1 MIERDIYVLN
11 DVVKTPID
19 YVRGT
24 NTIPIIFHFRDYDIP
39 SGSTAEVF
47 VFNRNGTGTQ
57 IDADVSGNDVEIQ
70 PVTDLFSEMG
80 EAVLQVKISKSSNVL
95 VTFAYPV
102 NVLPNYTEGDVQPG
116 ENHSGFFDELQAAAD
131 AANEAAENADAKAQ
145 AANQAADSANQVSQ
159 QIQQNAAAG
168 NYSASVSVG
177 AVATGD
183 PGTQASVK
191 NVGTKKDA
199 VFDFTI
205 PKGDKGDKG
214 EKGDKGDRGP
224 TGNVENLPTAT
235 VEFTEASEKE
245 NIQSGDTVAV
255 MFGKIQKYFA
265 DLDTYW
271 PRLNQIQ
278 QADISE
284 VFSNISNTTGI
295 TIEGKLTIITFGIN
309 FSPYSIKLVCMAVS
323 VTAQNKAVPNLTSLG
338 NVTSEYS
345 GIFGQNGSAVMPPI
359 DCKYIDG
366 YGTSEIGARIGVYPY
381 SSGFYGAMYNVD
393 STASGTKKYIGSATW
408 IAAF

>member
-1 MIERDIYVLN
+1 MAIQSRHGTYSNFDPDKLIPGEWAVVLSGDPNSEDGASVYVCFSAGKVKRMATYEDMVENINEITEDIQAQL
-11 DVVKTPID
+11 
-19 YVRGT
+19 
-24 NTIPIIFHFRDYDIP
+24 
-39 SGSTAEVF
+39 
-47 VFNRNGTGTQ
+47 
-57 IDADVSGNDVEIQ
+57 
-70 PVTDLFSEMG
+70 
-80 EAVLQVKISKSSNVL
+80 
-95 VTFAYPV
+95 
-102 NVLPNYTEGDVQPG
+102 TEGV
-116 ENHSGFFDELQAAAD
+116 EAAIN
-131 AANEAAENADAKAQ
+131 AANSAAS
-145 AANQAADSANQVSQ
+145 SANEVSE
-159 QIQQNAAAG
+159 QIEQNAASG
-168 NYSASVSVG
+168 TYSASVEIGSVT
-177 AVATGD
+177 TGD
-183 PGTQASVK
+183 PGSQASVT
-191 NVGTKKDA
+191 NSGTEKD
-199 VFDFTI
+199 VILDFVI
-205 PKGDKGDKG
+205 PQGTQGPI
-214 EKGDKGDRGP
+214 GP
-224 TGNVENLPTAT
+224 TGTIENLPTAT

-255 MFGKIQKYFA
+255 MFGKIQKYFT

-278 QADISE
+278 QVDISE

-309 FSPYSIKLVCMAVS
+309 FSPYSIKLVCMEVS

-393 STASGTKKYIGSATW
+393 SSASGTKKYIGSATW